1 MSTILQRTIRLK
13 KQGWKERWANRLADP
28 VYNGLLT
35 TATIVY
41 TLVLFLVESNENIFI
56 RGVKEIVELPALIL
70 SVLFLL
76 DLIANF
82 VVLGLKGVLRKRKE
96 LLLELCLQIAYWTL
110 FLVDIFLLTDETKPA
125 ARFTRINAIF

>member
-1 MSTILQRTIRLK
+1 M
-13 KQGWKERWANRLADP
+13 ADP

-41 TLVLFLVESNENIFI
+41 TLVLFLVESNESFFI
-56 RGVKEIVELPALIL
+56 RGVIEAVELPALVL

-76 DLIANF
+76 DLVANF
-82 VVLGLKGVLRKRKE
+82 IVLGLKGVLRKRKS
-96 LLLELCLQIAYWTL
+96 LLLELCLQLAYWTL
-110 FLVDIFLLTDETKPA
+110 VLVDLLLLTDETKPA